1 MMMMISISI
10 ITGTST
16 TTATNIETAYATICI
31 ASTTVYATSNT
42 KKNVRACVS
51 LSSLTLCPQV
61 CLDGKVTTE
70 KELDTVEVLK
80 AIQKAK
86 EVKDRMSSGDKK
98 VRWVTLSQTPEDS
111 TRPAVI
117 SICGHI
123 VII

>member
-1 MMMMISISI
+1 M
-10 ITGTST
+10 
-16 TTATNIETAYATICI
+16 
-31 ASTTVYATSNT
+31 
-42 KKNVRACVS
+42 
-51 LSSLTLCPQV
+51 
-61 CLDGKVTTE
+61 TTE

-117 SICGHI
+117 SICGQI